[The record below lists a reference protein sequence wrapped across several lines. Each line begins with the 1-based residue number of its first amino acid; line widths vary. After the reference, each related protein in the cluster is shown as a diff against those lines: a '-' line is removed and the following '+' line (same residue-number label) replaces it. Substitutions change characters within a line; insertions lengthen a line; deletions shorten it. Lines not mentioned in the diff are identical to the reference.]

1 MTTESLWNTDK
12 TVLTLRV
19 GQYYSLDLRPTE
31 ADCRRQPKWREGLR
45 YQYSVVSVSID
56 NVRSDLGHP
65 EIREDGS
72 LRRHGPFY
80 GLLIENHAEGRDRYQ
95 RLVGRPLHP
104 HSGIRLIG
112 LRRCWYL
119 DSNDE
124 DYSVGLSGA
133 ITIAILGTGGRVD
146 DRHLHH
152 DHATVNARLAALESA
167 MSGLALH
174 LAPDAEDTPAALR
187 AVASFRKG

>member
-19 GQYYSLDLRPTE
+19 GQYYSVDLRPTE
-31 ADCRRQPKWREGLR
+31 ADCRRSRKWREGLR
-45 YQYSVVSVSID
+45 YQRSNVGVSID
-56 NVRSDLGHP
+56 NIRADLGHP
-65 EIREDGS
+65 EIRSDGT
-72 LRRHGPFY
+72 LRKHGPFY
-80 GLLIENHAEGRDRYQ
+80 GLLLEDHASGLDRYQ

-104 HSGIRLIG
+104 HSGIQLNGIRT
-112 LRRCWYL
+112 CWYL
-119 DSNDE
+119 DSNNE
-124 DYSVGLSGA
+124 DYSIRLSGA
-133 ITIAILGTGGRVD
+133 FTAVIIGTGGRVD

-152 DHATVNARLAALESA
+152 DHATTNVRLAALESA

-187 AVASFRKG
+187 ALASFRKG